1 MGEKVCASE
10 NATDGLC
17 GKSAFYPSSFLTAGE
32 SWGKGAV
39 PLARP
44 PRLFIQ
50 KQQGEEGEGFV
61 IALVLREQE
70 NQPQKQGVFNAE
82 RPENM

>member
-1 MGEKVCASE
+1 M
-10 NATDGLC
+10 
-17 GKSAFYPSSFLTAGE
+17 
-32 SWGKGAV
+32 